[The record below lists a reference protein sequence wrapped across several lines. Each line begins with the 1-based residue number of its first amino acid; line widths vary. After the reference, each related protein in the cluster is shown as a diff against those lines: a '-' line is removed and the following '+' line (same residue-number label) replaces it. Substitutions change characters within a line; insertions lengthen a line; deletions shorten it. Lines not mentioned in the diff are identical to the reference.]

1 MMHPLRRRSAA
12 IGKGGLM
19 PRYYL
24 KVDGDDTEGHMPLRH
39 LDAEGTEVTLRD
51 SNGEQVSG
59 HLRRGGDELIFDAEG
74 DDTEGHKR
82 YLDEGA
88 EVTIR
93 FIEGGDEV
101 KGHIKRFA
109 R

>member
-1 MMHPLRRRSAA
+1 
-12 IGKGGLM
+12 M
-19 PRYYL
+19 PRHYL
-24 KVDGDDTEGHMPLRH
+24 TVDGDDTEGHMPLRH
-39 LDAEGTEVTLRD
+39 LDAEGTEVTIRGA
-51 SNGEQVSG
+51 SGEEVSG
-59 HLRRGGDELIFDAEG
+59 HLRREGDELTFETEE

-93 FIEGGDEV
+93 FKESGDEV
-101 KGHIKRFA
+101 KGHIR